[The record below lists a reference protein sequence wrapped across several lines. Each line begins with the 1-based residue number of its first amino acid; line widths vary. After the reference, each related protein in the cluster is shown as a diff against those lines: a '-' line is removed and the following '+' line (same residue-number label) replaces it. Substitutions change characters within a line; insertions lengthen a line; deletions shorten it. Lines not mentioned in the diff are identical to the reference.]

1 MKRATMEER
10 LMVHRNHAVFRI
22 CNNIDIKQ
30 YSVRS
35 MCSVS
40 VATGG
45 NLILIV
51 DASVLVDV
59 FSAVIIAGKNAC
71 GSLKSYINNKTVGNG
86 IEERINAKLVTLDSS
101 NISNTK
107 HTIHLRTQ
115 TIRLRTSSYGFESRC
130 CHKTAR
136 FSRV

>member
-30 YSVRS
+30 YSVRL

-59 FSAVIIAGKNAC
+59 FSAVMIAGKNAY
-71 GSLKSYINNKTVGNG
+71 GSLKSYI
-86 IEERINAKLVTLDSS
+86 I
-101 NISNTK
+101 
-107 HTIHLRTQ
+107 
-115 TIRLRTSSYGFESRC
+115 
-130 CHKTAR
+130 
-136 FSRV
+136 